1 MSEQPTTA
9 KILLF
14 TGVRR
19 DPVTGRDPQAAS
31 GSAKVFALKS
41 AAAGKS
47 KAIEA
52 LIDAAVLAGKV
63 RRFPAGHRALPLT
76 CGAISGMA
84 AAIAGPA
91 GDLRPAVLNFSSG
104 HSPSGLRVLPV
115 GINEED
121 GA

>member
-1 MSEQPTTA
+1 MKEEPATA

-19 DPVTGRDPQAAS
+19 DPCTGRDPQAAS

-47 KAIEA
+47 RALDA

-63 RRFPAGHRALPLT
+63 RRFPMGHRALPLT
-76 CGAISGMA
+76 CGAIGSMA
-84 AAIAGPA
+84 AAIARDAGPA
-91 GDLRPAVLNFSSG
+91 GDRRPSVVNFSGSSG
-104 HSPSGLRVLPV
+104 PASGRRVLARA
-115 GINEED
+115 N
-121 GA
+121 